1 MLRAAA
7 GIPSCTNGRWSAT
20 CDAPELSRGASILHR
35 RDLHATWRPGRGTR
49 RMRCLGRC
57 VARLI
62 QNYAHRDVVL
72 FAIDCGATMHDAAG
86 EDEVPLLVAL
96 RAAVRL
102 MEMKLVSS
110 HKDHVGV
117 LLWNTV
123 RAPLIL
129 GGVTHGHR
137 NTLRLQASHGRVH
150 QGPTGQRSQY
160 LRAAAGRCRYVMYLC
175 SRGKGS

>member
-1 MLRAAA
+1 
-7 GIPSCTNGRWSAT
+7 
-20 CDAPELSRGASILHR
+20 
-35 RDLHATWRPGRGTR
+35 
-49 RMRCLGRC
+49 MRCLGRC

-110 HKDHVGV
+110 PKDHVGV

-123 RAPLIL
+123 RALLIL
-129 GGVTHGHR
+129 GGITHGHG
-137 NTLRLQASHGRVH
+137 NTLRL
-150 QGPTGQRSQY
+150 
-160 LRAAAGRCRYVMYLC
+160 
-175 SRGKGS
+175 